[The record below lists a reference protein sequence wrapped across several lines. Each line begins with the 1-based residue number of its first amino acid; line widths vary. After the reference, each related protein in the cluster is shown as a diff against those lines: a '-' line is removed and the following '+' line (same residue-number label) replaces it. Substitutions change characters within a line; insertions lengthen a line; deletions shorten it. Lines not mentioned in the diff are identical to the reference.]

1 MTNFEMLMIIVM
13 MFLLVMF
20 SSICVLRFM
29 GV

>member
-1 MTNFEMLMIIVM
+1 MTNFELMMVIVM
-13 MFLLVMF
+13 MFLLVLF